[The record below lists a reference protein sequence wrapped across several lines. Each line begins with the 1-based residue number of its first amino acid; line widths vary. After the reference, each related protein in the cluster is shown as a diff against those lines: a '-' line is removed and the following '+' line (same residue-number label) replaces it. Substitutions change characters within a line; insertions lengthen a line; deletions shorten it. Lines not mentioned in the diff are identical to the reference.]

1 MTSTVTRAY
10 NNTNKAEV
18 VVDMTLSTYSPGSLG
33 VEGISVIRAATD
45 VVLIW
50 SSASTYHYKTFTT
63 AER

>member
-1 MTSTVTRAY
+1 MRAY

-18 VVDMTLSTYSPGSLG
+18 VVDTTHSTYSPGSLG
-33 VEGISVIRAATD
+33 VEGISVTMAATG